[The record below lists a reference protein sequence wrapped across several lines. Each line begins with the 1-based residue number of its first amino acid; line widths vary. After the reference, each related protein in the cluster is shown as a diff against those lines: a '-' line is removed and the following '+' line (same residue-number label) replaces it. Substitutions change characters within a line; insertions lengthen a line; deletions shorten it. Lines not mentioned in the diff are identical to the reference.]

1 MTSSL
6 RSVDAAS
13 CTRLADDGFAFL
25 DGELSPAA
33 AADVT
38 IHLARCPR
46 CRARVAAEERLLA
59 RVRRVASTIEAPSG
73 LRARIAALLAAWTA
87 PIAERVAE

>member
-6 RSVDAAS
+6 GSVDAAS
-13 CTRLADDGFAFL
+13 CRRVADDAFAFL
-25 DGELSPAA
+25 DGELAPSA

-46 CRARVAAEERLLA
+46 CRARVAREERLLA
-59 RVRRVASTIEAPSG
+59 RVRRSARLDEAPPA
-73 LRARIAALLAAWTA
+73 LRARVAALLAAWSA
-87 PIAERVAE
+87 PLAERL